1 MPALEIGQVVP
12 DFTAPATNETSFTL
26 SDYRGKSNLIIY
38 FYPKDSTPGCTTEGQ
53 NFRDMK
59 AELDANDTVV
69 FGVSKDSMR
78 RHENFKAKQAFNFE
92 LISDE
97 DEAVC
102 QLFNV
107 IQLKKLYGKEYM
119 GIVRSTFLIDK
130 EGVLREH
137 WDKVRVKGHADAV
150 LEAVKAL

>member
-12 DFTAPATNETSFTL
+12 DFTAPATNETSFIL

>member
-12 DFTAPATNETSFTL
+12 DFTAPATSETTFTL
-26 SDYRGKSNLIIY
+26 SDYRGVSNLIIY

-59 AELDANDTVV
+59 GELAASDTIVI
-69 FGVSKDSMR
+69 GVSKDSMR
-78 RHENFKAKQAFNFE
+78 RHENFKTKQEFNFE
-92 LISDE
+92 LISDVSE
-97 DEAVC
+97 EVC
-102 QLFNV
+102 NLFNV

-137 WDKVRVKGHADAV
+137 WDKVRVKGHADTV
-150 LEAVKAL
+150 LESVKAL

>member
-12 DFTAPATNETSFTL
+12 DFTAPATSETTFTL
-26 SDYRGKSNLIIY
+26 SDYRGVSNIIIY

-59 AELDANDTVV
+59 DELAAHDTIVV
-69 FGVSKDSMR
+69 GVSKDSMR
-78 RHENFKAKQAFNFE
+78 RHENFKAKQEFNFE

-102 QLFNV
+102 NLFNV

-119 GIVRSTFLIDK
+119 GIVRSTFLINK
-130 EGVLREH
+130 EGVLIEH
-137 WDKVRVKGHADAV
+137 WDKVRVKGHADKV
-150 LEAVKAL
+150 LESVKTL

>member
-1 MPALEIGQVVP
+1 MSALEIGQVVP
-12 DFTAPATNETSFTL
+12 DFTAPATSETTFTL
-26 SDYRGKSNLIIY
+26 SDYRGKSNIIIY

-59 AELDANDTVV
+59 AALEANGTVV

-78 RHENFKAKQAFNFE
+78 RHENFKAKQEFNFE

-137 WDKVRVKGHADAV
+137 WDKVKV
-150 LEAVKAL
+150 

>member
-12 DFTAPATNETSFTL
+12 DFTAPATSDTSFTL
-26 SDYRGKSNLIIY
+26 SDYRGVSNVIIY

-59 AELDANDTVV
+59 DELAAHDTIVV
-69 FGVSKDSMR
+69 GVSKDSMR
-78 RHENFKAKQAFNFE
+78 RHENFKAKQEFNFE

-97 DEAVC
+97 DETVC
-102 QLFNV
+102 NLFNV

-119 GIVRSTFLIDK
+119 GIVRSTFLINK
-130 EGVLREH
+130 EGVLVEH
-137 WDKVRVKGHADAV
+137 WDKVRVKGHADNV

>member
-12 DFTAPATNETSFTL
+12 DFTAPATSETTFTL
-26 SDYRGKSNLIIY
+26 SDYHGVSNVIIY

-59 AELDANDTVV
+59 EELAAHDTIVV
-69 FGVSKDSMR
+69 GVSKDSMR
-78 RHENFKAKQAFNFE
+78 RHENFKTKQAFNFE

-97 DEAVC
+97 DETVC
-102 QLFNV
+102 NLFNV

-130 EGVLREH
+130 TGTLREH
-137 WDKVRVKGHADAV
+137 WDKVRVKGHADKV

>member
-1 MPALEIGQVVP
+1 MPALEVGQVVP
-12 DFTAPATNETSFTL
+12 DFSAPATTETTFTL
-26 SDYRGKSNLIIY
+26 SDYRGKSNVIIY

-59 AELDANDTVV
+59 DELDALDTIVV
-69 FGVSKDSMR
+69 GVSKDTMR
-78 RHENFKAKQAFNFE
+78 RHENFKAKQEFNFE
-92 LISDE
+92 LISDV
-97 DEAVC
+97 DEEVC
-102 QLFNV
+102 NLFNV

-137 WDKVRVKGHADAV
+137 WDKVKVKGHADAV
-150 LEAVKAL
+150 LESVKAL

>member
-1 MPALEIGQVVP
+1 MSALETGQVIP
-12 DFTAPATNETSFTL
+12 DFTAPATDETSFTL

-53 NFRDMK
+53 NFRDIK
-59 AELDANDTVV
+59 AELDSHDTLV

-78 RHENFKAKQAFNFE
+78 KHENFKAKQAFNFE
-92 LISDE
+92 LISDV

-137 WDKVRVKGHADAV
+137 WDKVKVKGHADAV
-150 LEAVKAL
+150 LEAVKSL

>member
-1 MPALEIGQVVP
+1 MPALEIGQAVP
-12 DFTAPATNETSFTL
+12 DFTAPATSETTFTL
-26 SDYRGKSNLIIY
+26 SDYKGKSNLVIY

-53 NFRDMK
+53 NFRDLK
-59 AELDANDTVV
+59 DQFDAHDTLV
-69 FGVSKDSMR
+69 FGVSKDTMR

-92 LISDE
+92 LISDV
-97 DEAVC
+97 DEEVC

-137 WDKVRVKGHADAV
+137 WDKVKVKGHADAV

>member
-1 MPALEIGQVVP
+1 MSALEVGQVVP

-26 SDYRGKSNLIIY
+26 SDYRGKSNIIIY

-59 AELDANDTVV
+59 TELDAHDTLVV
-69 FGVSKDSMR
+69 GVSKDSMR
-78 RHENFKAKQAFNFE
+78 KHENFKAKQAFNFE

-137 WDKVRVKGHADAV
+137 WDKVRVKGHADTV

>member
-12 DFTAPATNETSFTL
+12 DFTAPATSETTFTL
-26 SDYRGKSNLIIY
+26 SDYRGISNVIIY

-59 AELDANDTVV
+59 AELAANDTVV
-69 FGVSKDSMR
+69 VGVSKDSMR
-78 RHENFKAKQAFNFE
+78 KHENFKAKQEFNFE

-97 DEAVC
+97 DETVC
-102 QLFNV
+102 NLFNV

-130 EGVLREH
+130 NGVLKEH
-137 WDKVRVKGHADAV
+137 WDKVRVKGHADTV
-150 LEAVKAL
+150 LESVKAL

>member
-12 DFTAPATNETSFTL
+12 DFTAPATSETTFTL
-26 SDYRGKSNLIIY
+26 SDYRGVSNLIIY

-59 AELDANDTVV
+59 GELAASDTIVI
-69 FGVSKDSMR
+69 GVSKDSMR
-78 RHENFKAKQAFNFE
+78 RHENFKTKQEFNFE

-97 DEAVC
+97 SEEVC
-102 QLFNV
+102 NLFNV

-137 WDKVRVKGHADAV
+137 WDKVRVKGHADKV
-150 LEAVKAL
+150 LESVKAL

>member
-12 DFTAPATNETSFTL
+12 DFTAPATSETTFTL
-26 SDYRGKSNLIIY
+26 SDYRGVSNVIIY

-59 AELDANDTVV
+59 DELAAHDTIVV
-69 FGVSKDSMR
+69 GVSKDSMR
-78 RHENFKAKQAFNFE
+78 RHENFKAKQEFNFE

-97 DEAVC
+97 DESVC
-102 QLFNV
+102 NLFNV

-137 WDKVRVKGHADAV
+137 WDKVRVKGHADQV
-150 LEAVKAL
+150 LESVKAL